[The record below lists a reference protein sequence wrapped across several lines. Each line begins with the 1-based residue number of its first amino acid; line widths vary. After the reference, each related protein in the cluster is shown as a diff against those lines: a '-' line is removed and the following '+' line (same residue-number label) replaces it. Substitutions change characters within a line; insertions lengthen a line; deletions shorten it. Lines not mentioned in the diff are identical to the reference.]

1 MPDMSKWLA
10 DQPGTTGQ
18 WWQQQASVVSRG
30 AQVEFNA
37 FVQALNTYNFANTPS
52 NLAALSARV
61 SALMEAI
68 PNSSARMPGRE
79 RIANVL
85 PKGKLQNMMH
95 SSTANSSKGESE
107 NLLLALKNLM
117 GTLGGDLVPKAYRDF

>member
-10 DQPGTTGQ
+10 DQPGTTGV
-18 WWQQQASVVSRG
+18 WWLQQVGVVPRG

-37 FVQALNTYNFANTPS
+37 FVAALNAYNFANTPA
-52 NLAALSARV
+52 NLDALSARV

-117 GTLGGDLVPKAYRDF
+117 GALGGHLVPKAYRDV

>member
-18 WWQQQASVVSRG
+18 WWQQQASVVPRG

-37 FVQALNTYNFANTPS
+37 FVQALNVYNFANTPS

-117 GTLGGDLVPKAYRDF
+117 GALGGNLVPKAYRDV